1 MKPALFLQYWTQKKI
16 LIPAGAIFI
25 AFALS
30 ACGGSNALAAPAPI
44 VTRTVTVSPS
54 ASAKPSV
61 KAPHKAVVVKKAAAV
76 GAPPALLVV
85 PALYGGPAYSG
96 VEPQYV
102 QFSGDAGNV
111 VTAISWSSWT
121 ATKATGNGTVDLQGC
136 VPDCA
141 TGSETPTPAY
151 LVLSDPVNGKF
162 TAIAE
167 YVNGRNDATMWPEIV
182 DQADPPGTPFPARA
196 APAAAPSPACTTPAN
211 GYYPGG
217 LSGHRDSTGFYVA
230 DGQEGNT

>member
-1 MKPALFLQYWTQKKI
+1 MKCTLLPQRWPGRNKI
-16 LIPAGAIFI
+16 LIPASAVFI
-25 AFALS
+25 ALGLS

-54 ASAKPSV
+54 AKPSV
-61 KAPHKAVVVKKAAAV
+61 KATQYAVAPKKVAAVAAA
-76 GAPPALLVV
+76 PALLVV
-85 PALYGGPAYSG
+85 PAVYGGPAYSG
-96 VEPQYV
+96 IEPQYV

-111 VTAISWSSWT
+111 VAAISWSSWT
-121 ATKATGNGTVDLQGC
+121 ATMATGNGTVDIQGC

-167 YVNGRNDATMWPEIV
+167 YINGRNDATMWPEIAS
-182 DQADPPGTPFPARA
+182 QADPAGEP
-196 APAAAPSPACTTPAN
+196 
-211 GYYPGG
+211 
-217 LSGHRDSTGFYVA
+217 
-230 DGQEGNT
+230 